1 MAQIDFGSDKIARN
15 IAQTAFPMLVAQ
27 VLSLLYSIV
36 DRVYIGRIPGQ
47 GTDALGGIGLCFP
60 VIMIIHGFTN
70 MFGMGGSPIFAMER
84 GRKNSVK
91 AGQVMN
97 TSFRLTLITALL
109 ITVLGEILAG
119 PLLTAFGAGER
130 TFGYAIGYLRIYLIG
145 TVSYMLSTG
154 MNPFI
159 NAQGFPRTG
168 MLTVTIG
175 AAANLILDPL
185 FIFALGMGVS
195 GAALATILSQTLSAL
210 FAIRFLTGPKTE
222 IRLTS
227 PLPHR
232 AGGKDGRRR
241 DAGRN
246 GDALRHR
253 DTVRDR
259 DAGGYGDT
267 DRYLPFAGDICSL
280 GLAPFIMQCTNSL
293 VQIVCNSTLVRWG
306 GEVYVSVMTIVAS
319 VRQIMDTPTQ
329 AVTEGS
335 SPIISYNYG
344 AGNPGNVRKTVALM
358 TAVGVGYTLVVWSFV
373 LMSPGMFIGIFTR
386 DAAMTELAV
395 PALHLYFFAFVF
407 QAFQFSGQ
415 TVFKALGKKKRTIF
429 FSLFRKVVMVV
440 PLTILLPHI
449 AGLGTDGVF
458 MAEPISNF
466 VGGAACYTT
475 MLLTILPELRK
486 MEDKKRAVPEEGGL

>member
-1 MAQIDFGSDKIARN
+1 MAQVDFGSDRIAHN
-15 IAQTAFPMLVAQ
+15 IAQTAVPMLAAQ
-27 VLSLLYSIV
+27 LLSLLYSIV

-84 GRKNSVK
+84 GRRNKVK

-97 TSFRLTLITALL
+97 TSFRLLVITALL
-109 ITVLGEILAG
+109 ITLLGEIFTA
-119 PLLTAFGAGER
+119 PLLAAFGAGER
-130 TFGYAIGYLRIYLIG
+130 TFGYAAAYLRIYLIG

-159 NAQGFPRTG
+159 NAQGFPRAG

-175 AAANLILDPL
+175 AAANLVLDPL
-185 FIFALGMGVS
+185 FIFVFGMGVS
-195 GAALATILSQTLSAL
+195 GAALATIVSQSLSAV
-210 FAIRFLTGPKTE
+210 FAVGFLTGGKSECRVKSLVPAGLKFARGEKESTPE
-222 IRLTS
+222 DGAGIA
-227 PLPHR
+227 
-232 AGGKDGRRR
+232 AGGRES
-241 DAGRN
+241 
-246 GDALRHR
+246 
-253 DTVRDR
+253 
-259 DAGGYGDT
+259 GGIRG
-267 DRYLPFAGDICSL
+267 YLPYAGDICSL

-306 GEVYVSVMTIVAS
+306 GEAYVSVMTIVSS

-335 SPIISYNYG
+335 SPMISFNYG
-344 AGNPGNVRKTVALM
+344 AGNPRNVRRTIALM

-373 LMSPGMFIGIFTR
+373 LKFPGAFIRIFTG
-386 DAAMTELAV
+386 DPEMAALAV

-407 QAFQFSGQ
+407 QALQFSGQ

-440 PLTILLPHI
+440 PLTLILPHV

-458 MAEPISNF
+458 MAEPVSNF
-466 VGGAACYTT
+466 IGGAACYTT
-475 MLLTILPELRK
+475 MLLTILPELK
-486 MEDKKRAVPEEGGL
+486 AMEIKKQQ